1 MPAPAAS
8 PSAARH
14 RAAGAW
20 VIPAGVAAT
29 LAGTT
34 LALGGYLAGPMVAAS
49 RAVWGLTV
57 LGGALFALRPRPLH
71 PAAFAP
77 VPFLLFA
84 LGSVLWIAPAPW
96 LAWREWLLWLQT
108 WLVFVLVLHFG
119 RGRGPARLLAG
130 SLIGL
135 ALTGVALAAYQ
146 RHTDPGWLMLGRAQA
161 TQFLDRSA
169 GMFGI
174 PNSLAGLL
182 ELLLP
187 AGLCCAA
194 ARRVPVTGRVFAGWC
209 AAAGL
214 YGLMLT
220 GSRGGWL
227 ATGAVL
233 VLAVMLR
240 APSLRRAVFGGGA
253 AVAGL
258 VAAGAA
264 LYFGS
269 PAARARITPFLTG
282 EFELSRPLMW
292 RAAGQLWLD
301 RPWLGTGAASYNVL
315 YDRHRV
321 AADQTVPDW
330 AHNDYLNTLSDYGL
344 VGFLLWAG
352 AAAWL
357 GWRGWRA
364 VRTNRLAPAG
374 GSPRDPWRW
383 GLWLGLVAW
392 ALHLGVDFHTK
403 IPGLAFAAA
412 VTAGLVLRP
421 ATAAAAPAGRWAGA
435 WARGF
440 GVGLIAVAL
449 AAGVGRADAL
459 YRAEAM
465 RHEARRQID
474 RVAEGRAELGDV
486 LPRAL
491 LELQEAVHIDPA
503 NGQAWADLSYASTL
517 SWHLT
522 RSGAAAI
529 GRRAEAAA
537 TRALG
542 LCDQRAEFHAR
553 RGVALDMQGRPAEA
567 APSFA
572 RAVRLAPNTAEWRYY
587 LAYHLSLDPATRAE
601 ATAAAA
607 TCLALDPSHPQ
618 AKALRDRLSAGQP
631 GPTHRGFP

>member
-1 MPAPAAS
+1 MPPPAAP
-8 PSAARH
+8 PSVARLH
-14 RAAGAW
+14 AAGEW
-20 VIPAGVAAT
+20 VLAAGLALT

-49 RAVWGLTV
+49 RAVWGLTA
-57 LGGALFALRPRPLH
+57 LGGVLLVLRPQPWHL
-71 PAAFAP
+71 ATFAP

-84 LGSVLWIAPAPW
+84 LGSVLWLAPAPW

-119 RGRGPARLLAG
+119 RSRGQTWLLG
-130 SLIGL
+130 GTLVGL
-135 ALTGVALAAYQ
+135 ALAGVALAAYQ
-146 RHTDPGWLMLGRAQA
+146 RHTDPTWLMLGRVQA
-161 TQFLDRSA
+161 AQFLDRSA

-187 AGLCCAA
+187 AGLVCAA
-194 ARRVPVTGRVFAGWC
+194 SRRVPVAGRVFAGWS
-209 AAAGL
+209 AVAGL
-214 YGLMLT
+214 YGLVLT

-233 VLAVMLR
+233 VLAVTLR
-240 APSLRRAVFGGGA
+240 ARSRRQAVLGGGA
-253 AVAGL
+253 VLAGL
-258 VAAGAA
+258 VVAGAA

-269 PAARARITPFLTG
+269 PAARARMTPFLTG
-282 EFELSRPLMW
+282 EFEASRPLMW
-292 RAAGQLWLD
+292 RAAWQLWQD

-321 AADQTVPDW
+321 AADQSVPDW

-344 VGFLLWAG
+344 VGFILWAG
-352 AAAWL
+352 AGAWL

-364 VRTNRLAPAG
+364 VRANRRVAATDGVQG
-374 GSPRDPWRW
+374 GPWRR

-403 IPGLAFAAA
+403 IPGLAFATA

-421 ATAAAAPAGRWAGA
+421 MAAAEPGERRAGA
-435 WARGF
+435 RGRGF
-440 GVGLIAVAL
+440 GLGLIAVAL

-459 YRAEAM
+459 YRAEAL

-474 RVAEGRAELGDV
+474 RVAEGRGALGDV

-491 LELQEAVHIDPA
+491 LELQEAVRIDPA
-503 NGQAWADLSYASTL
+503 NGQAWADLSYVSTL

-537 TRALG
+537 ARARAL
-542 LCDQRAEFHAR
+542 CEARAEFHAR
-553 RGVALDMQGRPAEA
+553 QGVALDMQGRSAEA
-567 APSFA
+567 APFFA
-572 RAVRLAPNTAEWRYY
+572 RAISLAPNTAEWHYY
-587 LAYHLSLDPATRAE
+587 HAYHLSLAPATLPAARA
-601 ATAAAA
+601 AVA

-618 AKALRDRLSAGQP
+618 AKALRNRLSVSQQ
-631 GPTHRGFP
+631 GPTH

>member
-1 MPAPAAS
+1 MPAPAA
-8 PSAARH
+8 PQSAAR
-14 RAAGAW
+14 RFAAGDW
-20 VIPAGVAAT
+20 VVSAGVAAT

-57 LGGALFALRPRPLH
+57 LGGALLVLRPRALH

-119 RGRGPARLLAG
+119 RGRGPARWLAG

-135 ALTGVALAAYQ
+135 ALAGVGLAAYQ
-146 RHTDPGWLMLGRAQA
+146 RHTDPTWLMLGRVQA
-161 TQFLDRSA
+161 AQFLDRSA

-182 ELLLP
+182 ELVLP
-187 AGLCCAA
+187 AGLVCATS
-194 ARRVPVTGRVFAGWC
+194 RRVPVTGRVFAGWC
-209 AAAGL
+209 ATAGL
-214 YGLMLT
+214 YGLVLT

-227 ATGAVL
+227 ATGAAL
-233 VLAVMLR
+233 VLAVTLR
-240 APSLRRAVFGGGA
+240 ARSRRRAVLGGAA

-258 VAAGAA
+258 VAAGVA
-264 LYFGS
+264 LSFGS

-282 EFELSRPLMW
+282 EFEASRPLMW
-292 RAAGQLWLD
+292 RAAGRLWLD

-321 AADQTVPDW
+321 AADQSVPDW

-357 GWRGWRA
+357 GRRGWQA
-364 VRTNRLAPAG
+364 VRADRLAAAD

-412 VTAGLVLRP
+412 VAAGLVLGPAAPTRP
-421 ATAAAAPAGRWAGA
+421 ARPAAGA
-435 WARGF
+435 WSRGF
-440 GVGLIAVAL
+440 GLGLIAVAL
-449 AAGVGRADAL
+449 AAGVGRADPL
-459 YRAEAM
+459 YRAEAL

-474 RVAEGRAELGDV
+474 RVAEGRGTLGDV

-491 LELQEAVHIDPA
+491 LELQEAVRIDPA

-537 TRALG
+537 TRALA

-553 RGVALDMQGRPAEA
+553 RGVALDMQGRHAEA
-567 APSFA
+567 ALDFA
-572 RAVRLAPNTAEWRYY
+572 RAVALAPNTAEWHYY
-587 LAYHLSLDPATRAE
+587 RAYHLSLDPATQAG
-601 ATAAAA
+601 AAAAAA

-618 AKALRDRLSAGQP
+618 AKALRDRLSASQP